1 MNTPNTI
8 GITHAA
14 ILTVAVDDQTVQ
26 NILDAAETMPWVLHN
41 ADFSAYVSP
50 TRRPHINQQI
60 KSADV
65 VIAIVDFSK
74 NAEQAAVS
82 AAYLQQVLGKVIII
96 ALATNGSPDL
106 ILQAMRA
113 GCSEFI
119 TSSATQQEITDLLG
133 RLNTPRS
140 AEGTA
145 RHGSTGSVLNFVG
158 AKGGVGS
165 TTLAVHLA
173 FYLAGVHHK
182 KTLLID
188 NHRELGH
195 VCVYLGVD
203 GAKSNFS
210 ELVKNVNRLDSDLL
224 HSYTAKHPSGLEV
237 LSSPDICGSSRA
249 IDADSVTK
257 LIEFLK
263 TEYDYIV
270 IDSDNALNEPNLAVM
285 ENSTQIYLVATPEIG
300 AIRDLSRCVDNLMQ
314 SQCAPEKMH
323 VVINRF
329 SSRYA
334 VKVEQIEK
342 AVRLPVAIRLPNS
355 YVELVRSVNLGE
367 PVMHDAKSEFAAQM
381 SKWATTLA
389 GVNTARGQSMPPT
402 KIAPLEEKKA
412 SSIFAFFSF

>member
-1 MNTPNTI
+1 VSTPNTI
-8 GITHAA
+8 GITNAA
-14 ILTVAVDDQTVQ
+14 ILTVAVDDGTVQ
-26 NILDAAETMPWVLHN
+26 SILDAAETLPWVLHN

-60 KSADV
+60 KSADI
-65 VIAIVDFSK
+65 VIAVVDFSK
-74 NAEQAAVS
+74 NAEQAAES
-82 AAYLQQVLGKVIII
+82 AAYLRQVLDKVIIV
-96 ALATNGSPDL
+96 ALATSGDPN
-106 ILQAMRA
+106 IMLQAMRA

-119 TSSATQQEITDLLG
+119 TNTSTHQELADLLG
-133 RLNTPRS
+133 RLNAQRITP
-140 AEGTA
+140 GA
-145 RHGSTGSVLNFVG
+145 RHGNSGSVLSFLG
-158 AKGGVGS
+158 AKGGVGT

-173 FYLAGVHHK
+173 YYLAGVHHK

-203 GAKSNFS
+203 GVKSNFA

-224 HSYTAKHPSGLEV
+224 HSYTTKHPSGLEI

-257 LIEFLK
+257 LLEFLK
-263 TEYDYIV
+263 TEYDYVV
-270 IDSDNALNEPNLAVM
+270 IDSTNALNEPNLAVI

-329 SSRYA
+329 SSRFA

-342 AVRLPVAIRLPNS
+342 AVRLPVAIRLPNC

-367 PVMHDAKSEFAAQM
+367 PVMHDSKSEFAVQM
-381 SKWATTLA
+381 AKWATTLA
-389 GVNTARGQSMPPT
+389 GVASSQGQNIPPS
-402 KIAPLEEKKA
+402 KAALLEEKKA
-412 SSIFAFFSF
+412 SSVFAFFSF

>member
-1 MNTPNTI
+1 VSAINSI
-8 GITHAA
+8 GIPHAA

-26 NILDAAETMPWVLHN
+26 TILDAGETMSWVLYN

-50 TRRPHINQQI
+50 TRRPHINHEI
-60 KSADV
+60 KTADI
-65 VIAIVDFSK
+65 VIAVIDFSK
-74 NAEQAAVS
+74 NPEQAAI
-82 AAYLQQVLGKVIII
+82 AATYLQQIVSNITVV
-96 ALATNGSPDL
+96 ALATTRDPDL

-119 TSSATQQEITDLLG
+119 TNSITQQEVAQLFE
-133 RLNTPRS
+133 RLNAQRNTS
-140 AEGTA
+140 SV
-145 RHGSTGSVLNFVG
+145 RHGSTGSVLSFFG

-173 FYLAGVHHK
+173 FYLASVHHK

-188 NHRELGH
+188 NHAELGH

-203 GAKSNFS
+203 GTKSNFS

-224 HSYTAKHPSGLEV
+224 HGFTTKHSSGLEV
-237 LSSPDICGSSRA
+237 LSSPDICGNTRA

-257 LIEFLK
+257 LLEFLK
-263 TEYDYIV
+263 MEYDYIV
-270 IDSDNALNEPNLAVM
+270 IDSSNALNEANLAIV
-285 ENSTQIYLVATPEIG
+285 EASTQIYLVATPEIG
-300 AIRDLSRCVDNLMQ
+300 AIRDLSRSVDNLMQ
-314 SQCAPEKMH
+314 THCAPEKMH

-329 SSRYA
+329 SSRFA

-367 PVMHDAKSEFAAQM
+367 PVTPNAKSEFAQQM
-381 SKWATTLA
+381 SKWANTLA
-389 GVNTARGQSMPPT
+389 GPSSQAQGNSLPPS
-402 KIAPLEEKKA
+402 APLEAKKA
-412 SSIFAFFSF
+412 SIFAFFSF